1 MISRSP
7 AWLLLAIASS
17 AVWLALACSGG
28 PKPAAGLL
36 LGPEDFPGL
45 AVTATA
51 PETAETTGLE
61 PSVQVALTGPSF
73 ELLQTLVL
81 FESEERALEL
91 IAGIKNDMAALGIS
105 QEPVGGFRDI
115 SGIDEK
121 ATLNG
126 QPAATLFFVEG
137 AALVRL
143 TVTGADRRSR
153 IMELAESGRKK
164 ASRQ

>member
-1 MISRSP
+1 MISRSSVRF
-7 AWLLLAIASS
+7 LLAVASS
-17 AVWLALACSGG
+17 AVWLTLACSGG

-36 LGPEDFPGL
+36 LGPEDFPGMK
-45 AVTATA
+45 VTASA

-61 PSVQVALTGPSF
+61 PSVQVALAGPGF

-105 QEPVGGFRDI
+105 QEPADGFQDI
-115 SGIDEK
+115 SGIDETG
-121 ATLNG
+121 TLNG

-143 TVTGADRRSR
+143 TVTGADHRSR
-153 IMELAESGRKK
+153 IMELAETGRKK
-164 ASRQ
+164 ASFQ

>member
-1 MISRSP
+1 M
-7 AWLLLAIASS
+7 
-17 AVWLALACSGG
+17 
-28 PKPAAGLL
+28 
-36 LGPEDFPGL
+36 
-45 AVTATA
+45 AVTATV

-61 PSVQVALTGPSF
+61 PSVQVALTGLSF
-73 ELLQTLVL
+73 ELLQTVVL

-105 QEPVGGFRDI
+105 QAPVDGFRDI

-121 ATLNG
+121 ATTLNG

>member
-1 MISRSP
+1 M
-7 AWLLLAIASS
+7 
-17 AVWLALACSGG
+17 
-28 PKPAAGLL
+28 
-36 LGPEDFPGL
+36 

-73 ELLQTLVL
+73 ELLQTVVL

-91 IAGIKNDMAALGIS
+91 IAGIKNDMAGLGIS

-121 ATLNG
+121 AT
-126 QPAATLFFVEG
+126 PERATGRYVVLRRGCG
-137 AALVRL
+137 AGTSHGNR
-143 TVTGADRRSR
+143 GGPP
-153 IMELAESGRKK
+153 I
-164 ASRQ
+164 